1 MTHPAST
8 VMVLADYQRSFLTA
22 PSFWNVV
29 LIIGGILVTIGVITS
44 GTGILRK
51 VIRLPFALIGWA
63 ILWFVLMTIGALFG
77 GASESLVNDDI
88 NHPSP
93 TTTYP
98 TEMPSAPS
106 STVDLNQ
113 LFDNPYNTPQG
124 K

>member
-1 MTHPAST
+1 MTPST
-8 VMVLADYQRSFLTA
+8 PTTIILADAQHSFLTS

-29 LIIGGILVTIGVITS
+29 LILFLLRTIYRVITS
-44 GTGILRK
+44 NRTIVGKIMILP
-51 VIRLPFALIGWA
+51 LTLIGWSL
-63 ILWFVLMTIGALFG
+63 LWFILMTFGAVIGGTA
-77 GASESLVNDDI
+77 ESFVNDDP
-88 NHPSP
+88 NHPAP

-113 LFDNPYNTPQG
+113 LFDNPYNTPAP

>member
-1 MTHPAST
+1 MTPST
-8 VMVLADYQRSFLTA
+8 PTTILADYQHSFLNA
-22 PSFWNVV
+22 PSFWNVI
-29 LIIGGILVTIGVITS
+29 LIIGGILVIIGVITS

-51 VIRLPFALIGWA
+51 AIRLPLALIGWV
-63 ILWFVLMTIGALFG
+63 ILWFVLMTIGSLFG
-77 GASESLVNDDI
+77 GASESFVNDDI

-113 LFDNPYNTPQG
+113 LFDNPYNTPAP

>member
-1 MTHPAST
+1 MTPST
-8 VMVLADYQRSFLTA
+8 PTIVLAEYQHSFLNA
-22 PSFWNVV
+22 PSFWNII
-29 LIIGGILVTIGVITS
+29 LIIGGILVIIGVITS
-44 GTGILRK
+44 DVGIIRK
-51 VIRLPFALIGWA
+51 LIRLPFAVIGW
-63 ILWFVLMTIGALFG
+63 IFLWVFLMTIGSLFA
-77 GASESLVNDDI
+77 GASESLVNDDV

-113 LFDNPYNTPQG
+113 LFDNPYNTPAP

>member
-1 MTHPAST
+1 MTT
-8 VMVLADYQRSFLTA
+8 RTTTIVLADYQHSFLNA
-22 PSFWNVV
+22 PSFWNIV
-29 LIIGGILVTIGVITS
+29 LIIGGILVIIGVITS
-44 GTGILRK
+44 NVGIIRK
-51 VIRLPFALIGWA
+51 IIRLPFAVIGW
-63 ILWFVLMTIGALFG
+63 IFIWVFLMTIGSLFA

-113 LFDNPYNTPQG
+113 LFNNPYNTPAP

>member
-1 MTHPAST
+1 MTTHT
-8 VMVLADYQRSFLTA
+8 TTIVLADYQHSFLNA
-22 PSFWNVV
+22 PSFWNIV
-29 LIIGGILVTIGVITS
+29 LIIGGILIIIGVITS
-44 GTGILRK
+44 HAGIIRK
-51 VIRLPFALIGWA
+51 LICLPIALIGW
-63 ILWFVLMTIGALFG
+63 ILLWVFLMTIGSLFA
-77 GASESLVNDDI
+77 GASETLVNDDI

-124 K
+124 Q

>member
-1 MTHPAST
+1 MTPST
-8 VMVLADYQRSFLTA
+8 PTTILADYQRSFLTA

-29 LIIGGILVTIGVITS
+29 LIIGGILVIIGVITS

-51 VIRLPFALIGWA
+51 AIRLPLALIGWV
-63 ILWFVLMTIGALFG
+63 IFWFVLMTIGSLFG
-77 GASESLVNDDI
+77 GAAESFVNDDI

-98 TEMPSAPS
+98 TEMPSQPS
-106 STVDLNQ
+106 TTVDLNQ
-113 LFDNPYNTPQG
+113 LFDNPYNTPAP

>member
-1 MTHPAST
+1 MTTHT
-8 VMVLADYQRSFLTA
+8 TTIVLADYQHSFLNA
-22 PSFWNVV
+22 PSFWNIVF
-29 LIIGGILVTIGVITS
+29 IIGGILVIIGVITS
-44 GTGILRK
+44 DVGIIRK
-51 VIRLPFALIGWA
+51 LIRLPIAVIGW
-63 ILWFVLMTIGALFG
+63 IFLWVFLMTIGSLFA

-113 LFDNPYNTPQG
+113 LFDNPYNTPQDQ
-124 K
+124 

>member
-1 MTHPAST
+1 MTTHT
-8 VMVLADYQRSFLTA
+8 TTTILADYQHSFLNA
-22 PSFWNVV
+22 PSFWNIVF
-29 LIIGGILVTIGVITS
+29 IIGGILIIIGVITS
-44 GTGILRK
+44 DAGIIRK
-51 VIRLPFALIGWA
+51 LICLPIAVVGWI
-63 ILWFVLMTIGALFG
+63 ILWVFLMTIGSLFA

-124 K
+124 Q